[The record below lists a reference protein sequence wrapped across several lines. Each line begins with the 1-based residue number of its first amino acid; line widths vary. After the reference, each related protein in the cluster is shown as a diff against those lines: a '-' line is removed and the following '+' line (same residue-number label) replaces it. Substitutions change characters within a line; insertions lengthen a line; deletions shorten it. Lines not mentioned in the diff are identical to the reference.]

1 MLEIPQDL
9 ASPLEA
15 HDAFA
20 PGKLIPGIH
29 NPIVAEIDR
38 IAAEAGITPGD
49 VTGASYAITAF
60 EKEYLTG
67 FRRTHKTGA
76 LGIIYVGQHAPA
88 VADRCRSICG
98 ALLRNFIT
106 ARLIVREELVTEL
119 FEHRRQP
126 SADLVAVP
134 DFAYRDA
141 PAATRRAL
149 SSWLMGRIARGRQTV
164 LGLPDK
170 SGITD
175 IFGAEASLY
184 MAHFA
189 VHHGVPLPA

>member
-1 MLEIPQDL
+1 MTAIPQAL
-9 ASPLEA
+9 SPFGG
-15 HDAFA
+15 HDPFA
-20 PGKLIPGIH
+20 PGKLHPGVH
-29 NPIVAEIDR
+29 DPIVAEIDR

-49 VTGASYAITAF
+49 VTGASYALTQLEQA
-60 EKEYLTG
+60 YLLD
-67 FRRTHKTGA
+67 FRRTHKTGM
-76 LGIIYVGQHAPA
+76 LGIIYTGQHDPA

-106 ARLIVREELVTEL
+106 ARLIVREELVSEL

-134 DFAYRDA
+134 DFAYKDA

-149 SSWLMGRIARGRQTV
+149 ASWLMGRIARGRQTV

-170 SGITD
+170 GAITD
-175 IFGAEASLY
+175 LFGAEAPLY
-184 MAHFA
+184 LQHFA
-189 VHHGVPLPA
+189 VHHGMKTSG